1 MKKYKIIVGGRG
13 AECYIHRVNTDKRV
27 RLIEGRVEEDKL
39 ESTEI
44 AEILGIDF
52 VTDSDDIFIGP
63 YNHPENYYI
72 TVYDENENMIWESP
86 NNHEFDD
93 AQMEFK
99 FETDQVLIV
108 EDYIKGQFYF
118 YEIELE
124 KDFDP
129 ALLVPIV
136 TEIGERVEIIT
147 DLMYNEVELSSY
159 KEFGDYWSKG
169 ITYYLN

>member
-1 MKKYKIIVGGRG
+1 MNVGLHRKKNEFYSAIRP
-13 AECYIHRVNTDKRV
+13 
-27 RLIEGRVEEDKL
+27 LI
-39 ESTEI
+39 T
-44 AEILGIDF
+44 IDF

-72 TVYDENENMIWESP
+72 TVYDENENMIWESSDKR
-86 NNHEFDD
+86 EFEDV
-93 AQMEFK
+93 QMEFK
-99 FETDQVLIV
+99 FETDEVLIV
-108 EDYIKGQFYF
+108 EDYIKGQFYT

-129 ALLVPIV
+129 ALLIPIS

-147 DLMYNEVELSSY
+147 DLIYNEVELSNY

>member
-1 MKKYKIIVGGRG
+1 
-13 AECYIHRVNTDKRV
+13 
-27 RLIEGRVEEDKL
+27 
-39 ESTEI
+39 
-44 AEILGIDF
+44 
-52 VTDSDDIFIGP
+52 
-63 YNHPENYYI
+63 
-72 TVYDENENMIWESP
+72 MIWESP

-93 AQMEFK
+93 VQMEFK

-108 EDYIKGQFYF
+108 EDYIKGQFYT

-129 ALLVPIV
+129 ALLIPIA

-147 DLMYNEVELSSY
+147 DLRYNEVELSYY

>member
-1 MKKYKIIVGGRG
+1 
-13 AECYIHRVNTDKRV
+13 
-27 RLIEGRVEEDKL
+27 
-39 ESTEI
+39 
-44 AEILGIDF
+44 
-52 VTDSDDIFIGP
+52 
-63 YNHPENYYI
+63 
-72 TVYDENENMIWESP
+72 MIWESP

-93 AQMEFK
+93 VQMEFK

>member
-1 MKKYKIIVGGRG
+1 MKKYRIIVSGKG
-13 AECYIHRVNTDKRV
+13 AECYVHRVNTDKRV
-27 RLIEGRVEEDKL
+27 RLIEGKVEEDKM
-39 ESTEI
+39 ESTEV

-52 VTDSDDIFIGP
+52 VTDSDDIFLGP
-63 YNHPENYYI
+63 YNDPELYYI
-72 TVYDENENMIWESP
+72 IVYDENDSVVWESSDK
-86 NNHEFDD
+86 HEFEDI
-93 AQMEFK
+93 QMEFK
-99 FETDQVLIV
+99 FESDEVLIV

-124 KDFDP
+124 KDFDST
-129 ALLVPIV
+129 LLVPIV